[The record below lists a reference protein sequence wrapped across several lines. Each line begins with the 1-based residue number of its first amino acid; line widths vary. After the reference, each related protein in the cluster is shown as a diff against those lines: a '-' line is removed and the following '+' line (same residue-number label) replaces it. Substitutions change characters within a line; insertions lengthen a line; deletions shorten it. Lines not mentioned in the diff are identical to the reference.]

1 MARNIIRS
9 NNAIVA
15 AQEGLNTAFSTSNQ
29 NLSLH
34 KIVQTLDYSIDY
46 SRQQSKQIGS
56 QDLAS
61 NEMFNQ
67 PDVSLNISYIP
78 EPNFSNEVQG
88 RFLNSSPKDGFINM
102 FADNIYADSNYQD
115 SNNFYVLVSENQE
128 DSFIDSI
135 PFWNLANFDGD
146 DVIAFGNCFP
156 ESYSLSYSIGDLP
169 KVNTSYVC
177 SNAIFEHLIGNSMDL
192 PAINLTGGNNDNV
205 GRCLFLFDPELSTVA
220 LEKAPPIVN
229 QTNAGSD
236 VTLQNLQVG
245 GQEISGRH
253 LVQSVNMNVSMPRV
267 SAYGLGNDY
276 AYGRKKQF
284 PARGTFAVSSQV
296 SGFESGSMT
305 GVLDSDQLYQ
315 FDLTLEAS
323 GKSMIYRIED
333 AKLGSYNYS
342 MDINGRMNFDA
353 NFTFE
358 VTEDKGLKLSGTYY

>member
-1 MARNIIRS
+1 MARNIIKS
-9 NNAIVA
+9 NNAIIA
-15 AQEGLNTAFSTSNQ
+15 AQDFYTAWSEGDDNVMI
-29 NLSLH
+29 H
-34 KIVQTLDYSIDY
+34 KITQTFDYSIDY

-56 QDLAS
+56 QDLAA
-61 NEMFNQ
+61 NEIYNQ

-88 RFLNSSPKDGFINM
+88 RFLDTSPTNNFQSM
-102 FADNIYADSNYQD
+102 FNASEVND
-115 SNNFYVLVSENQE
+115 SNNFYVFFSENQE
-128 DSFIDSI
+128 ESFLDNS
-135 PFWNLANFDGD
+135 LTSFDTILDLNGD
-146 DVIAFGNCFP
+146 DAIAFGNCFP
-156 ESYSLSYSIGDLP
+156 ESYSLSYAVGDLP

-177 SNAIFEHLIGNSMDL
+177 SNAVFDHLTGTSMEK

-205 GRCLFLFDPELSTVA
+205 GRCIFNFTKNLSTAA

-229 QTNAGSD
+229 PTNAGSD

-276 AYGRKKQF
+276 AFGRKRQF
-284 PARGTFAVSSQV
+284 PAKGTFAVSSQV
-296 SGFESGSMT
+296 SGFESGAMT
-305 GVLDSDQLYQ
+305 GVLNSDELYQ

-323 GKSMIYRIED
+323 GKSMVYRIED

-342 MDINGRMNFDA
+342 MDVNGRMNFDA
-353 NFTFE
+353 NFTFQ
-358 VTEDKGLKLSGTYY
+358 VTQNKGLKLSGTYY

>member
-1 MARNIIRS
+1 MATQFS
-9 NNAIVA
+9 T
-15 AQEGLNTAFSTSNQ
+15 TAFSTNSKDVI
-29 NLSLH
+29 LH
-34 KIVQTLDYSIDY
+34 KLAQTFGYSIDY

-56 QDLAS
+56 QDLSA
-61 NEMFNQ
+61 NEIYNQ

-88 RFLNSSPKDGFINM
+88 RFLDSTPKDEFKNM
-102 FADNIYADSNYQD
+102 FDAGDSED
-115 SNNFYVLVSENQE
+115 STNFYVLVTENQE

-135 PFWNLANFDGD
+135 YFSGPVNDFNGD
-146 DVIAFGNCFP
+146 DAIAFGNCFP

-169 KVNTSYVC
+169 KVNTSYIC
-177 SNAIFEHLIGNSMDL
+177 SNAVFDHLTGTSMEM
-192 PAINLTGGNNDNV
+192 PAINMTGGNNDNV
-205 GRCLFLFDPELSTVA
+205 GRCQFYFRQDLTTEA
-220 LEKAPPIVN
+220 LEKTPPIVN
-229 QTNAGSD
+229 QTNSGSD

-276 AYGRKKQF
+276 AFGRKRQF
-284 PARGTFAVSSQV
+284 PANGTFSVSSQV
-296 SGFESGSMT
+296 SGFESGAMT
-305 GVLDSDQLYQ
+305 GVLNSDELYQ

-353 NFTFE
+353 NFTFQ
-358 VTEDKGLKLSGTYY
+358 VTQNKGLKLSGTYY

>member
-15 AQEGLNTAFSTSNQ
+15 TQNSTTAFSTN
-29 NLSLH
+29 NKNVKLH
-34 KIVQTLDYSIDY
+34 KIAQTFDYSIDY

-56 QDLAS
+56 QDLSA
-61 NEMFNQ
+61 NEMYNQ
-67 PDVSLNISYIP
+67 PDVGLNISYIP

-88 RFLNSSPKDGFINM
+88 RFLDSSPAYGFKSM
-102 FADNIYADSNYQD
+102 FAASGPEDST
-115 SNNFYVLVSENQE
+115 NFYVLVGENQE
-128 DSFIDSI
+128 DSFIDSMNFGS
-135 PFWNLANFDGD
+135 PANNFSGD
-146 DVIAFGNCFP
+146 DAIAFGNCFP

-177 SNAIFEHLIGNSMDL
+177 SNAVFDNLTGISMEM
-192 PAINLTGGNNDNV
+192 PAINMTGGNNDNV
-205 GRCLFLFDPELSTVA
+205 GRCQFYFVQDLSTVA

-253 LVQSVNMNVSMPRV
+253 LVQSVNMNVSIPRV

-296 SGFESGSMT
+296 SGFESGAMT
-305 GVLDSDQLYQ
+305 GVLDSDKLYQ

-358 VTEDKGLKLSGTYY
+358 VTEEKGLKLSGTFY

>member
-1 MARNIIRS
+1 MVTQFS
-9 NNAIVA
+9 T
-15 AQEGLNTAFSTSNQ
+15 TAFSTN
-29 NLSLH
+29 NKDVILH
-34 KIVQTLDYSIDY
+34 KLAQTFDYSIDY

-56 QDLAS
+56 QDLS
-61 NEMFNQ
+61 TNEMYNQ

-88 RFLNSSPKDGFINM
+88 RFLNSTPKDEFKNM
-102 FADNIYADSNYQD
+102 FDAGDSED
-115 SNNFYVLVSENQE
+115 STNFYVLVGENQG
-128 DSFIDSI
+128 DSFINSI
-135 PFWNLANFDGD
+135 EFSGPVNDFNGD
-146 DVIAFGNCFP
+146 DAIAFGNCFP

-169 KVNTSYVC
+169 KVNTSYIC
-177 SNAIFEHLIGNSMDL
+177 SNAVFDHLTGTSMEM
-192 PAINLTGGNNDNV
+192 PAINMTGGNNDNV
-205 GRCLFLFDPELSTVA
+205 GRCQFYLRQDLTTKA

-253 LVQSVNMNVSMPRV
+253 LVQSVNMNVSIPRV

-276 AYGRKKQF
+276 AYGRKRQF

-296 SGFESGSMT
+296 SGFESGAMT
-305 GVLDSDQLYQ
+305 GVLNSDELYQ

-323 GKSMIYRIED
+323 GKSMVYRIED

-353 NFTFE
+353 NFSFE
-358 VTEDKGLKLSGTYY
+358 VTQEKGLKLSGTHY

>member
-15 AQEGLNTAFSTSNQ
+15 VQNATTAFSTVTKG
-29 NLSLH
+29 LKLH
-34 KIVQTLDYSIDY
+34 KIAQTFDYSIDY

-56 QDLAS
+56 QDLSA
-61 NEMFNQ
+61 NEMYNQ

-88 RFLNSSPKDGFINM
+88 RFLDSSPANGFKSM
-102 FADNIYADSNYQD
+102 FAASDSED
-115 SNNFYVLVSENQE
+115 STNFYVLVSENQE
-128 DSFIDSI
+128 ESFVDSMTFNALND
-135 PFWNLANFDGD
+135 FNGD
-146 DVIAFGNCFP
+146 DAIAFGNCFP
-156 ESYSLSYSIGDLP
+156 ESYSLSYSVGDLP
-169 KVNTSYVC
+169 KVNTSYIC
-177 SNAIFEHLIGNSMDL
+177 SNAVFDHLTGLSMEM
-192 PAINLTGGNNDNV
+192 PAINMTGGNNDNV
-205 GRCLFLFDPELSTVA
+205 GRASFVFGLDLSTSE
-220 LEKAPPIVN
+220 LEKSPPIVN

-236 VTLQNLQVG
+236 ITLQNLQVG

-253 LVQSVNMNVSMPRV
+253 LVQSVNMNVSMPRA

-276 AYGRKKQF
+276 AYGRKRQF

-296 SGFESGSMT
+296 SGFESGAMT
-305 GVLDSDQLYQ
+305 GILDSDQLYQ

-323 GKSMIYRIED
+323 GKAMIYRIED

>member
-1 MARNIIRS
+1 M
-9 NNAIVA
+9 A
-15 AQEGLNTAFSTSNQ
+15 AQEHKGGFNTNDRD
-29 NLSLH
+29 LKLH

-56 QDLAS
+56 QDLS
-61 NEMFNQ
+61 TNNIFNQ

-88 RFLNSSPKDGFINM
+88 GFLNSTPRYEFKNM
-102 FADNIYADSNYQD
+102 FNADDSED
-115 SNNFYVLVSENQE
+115 STNFYVLVSENQE
-128 DSFIDSI
+128 DSFVDSLTFDV
-135 PFWNLANFDGD
+135 PALNFSGKDA
-146 DVIAFGNCFP
+146 IAFGNCFP
-156 ESYSLSYSIGDLP
+156 ESYGLSYSIGDLP
-169 KVNTSYVC
+169 KVNTSYIC
-177 SNAIFEHLIGNSMDL
+177 SNVVFANLIGIYMQM
-192 PAINLTGGNNDNV
+192 PAINMTGGNNDNV
-205 GRCLFLFDPELSTVA
+205 GNSVFTFAKDLTTEA

-245 GQEISGRH
+245 GQEISGSH

-276 AYGRKKQF
+276 AFGRKRQF
-284 PARGTFAVSSQV
+284 PAKGTFAVSSQV
-296 SGFESGSMT
+296 SGFESGAMT
-305 GVLDSDQLYQ
+305 GVLNSDELYQ

-323 GKSMIYRIED
+323 GKSMVYRIED

-353 NFTFE
+353 NFSFE
-358 VTEDKGLKLSGTYY
+358 VTQEKGLKLSGTHY

>member
-15 AQEGLNTAFSTSNQ
+15 VQNSTTAFSTT
-29 NLSLH
+29 LKTLKLH
-34 KIVQTLDYSIDY
+34 KIVQTFDYSIDY

-56 QDLAS
+56 QDLS
-61 NEMFNQ
+61 TNNIYNQ

-88 RFLNSSPKDGFINM
+88 RFLNSTPEDEFKNM
-102 FADNIYADSNYQD
+102 FDAGDSED
-115 SNNFYVLVSENQE
+115 STNFYVLVSENQE
-128 DSFIDSI
+128 DSFIDSVT
-135 PFWNLANFDGD
+135 LDGTANDFAGKDA
-146 DVIAFGNCFP
+146 IAFGNCFP

-169 KVNTSYVC
+169 KVNTSYIC
-177 SNAIFEHLIGNSMDL
+177 SNVVFANLIGFYMQM
-192 PAINLTGGNNDNV
+192 PAINMTGGNNDNV
-205 GRCLFLFDPELSTVA
+205 GNSVFTFAKDLTTEA

-245 GQEISGRH
+245 GQEISGSH

-276 AYGRKKQF
+276 AFGRKRQF
-284 PARGTFAVSSQV
+284 PAKGTFAVSSQV
-296 SGFESGSMT
+296 SGFESGAMT
-305 GVLDSDQLYQ
+305 GVLNSDELYQ

-323 GKSMIYRIED
+323 GKSMVYRIED

-353 NFTFE
+353 DFSFE
-358 VTEDKGLKLSGTYY
+358 VTQEKGLKLSGTHY

>member
-15 AQEGLNTAFSTSNQ
+15 TQHSTTAFSTDNE
-29 NLSLH
+29 LLKLH
-34 KIVQTLDYSIDY
+34 KMAQTFDYSIDY

-56 QDLAS
+56 QDLSA
-61 NEMFNQ
+61 NEMYNQ

-88 RFLNSSPKDGFINM
+88 RFLDSSPANEFKSM
-102 FADNIYADSNYQD
+102 FATSDSED
-115 SNNFYVLVSENQE
+115 STNFYVLVSENQE
-128 DSFIDSI
+128 ESFIDSM
-135 PFWNLANFDGD
+135 NFGSTVNDFNGD
-146 DVIAFGNCFP
+146 DAIAFGNCFP

-169 KVNTSYVC
+169 KVNTSYIC
-177 SNAIFEHLIGNSMDL
+177 SNAVFDNLTGTSMEM
-192 PAINLTGGNNDNV
+192 PAINMTGGNNDNV
-205 GRCLFLFDPELSTVA
+205 GRCHFYFIVDLSNSD
-220 LEKAPPIVN
+220 LEKSPLIVN
-229 QTNAGSD
+229 QTNTGSD

-253 LVQSVNMNVSMPRV
+253 LVQSVNMNVSIPRV

-276 AYGRKKQF
+276 AYGRKRQF

-296 SGFESGSMT
+296 SGFESGAMT
-305 GVLDSDQLYQ
+305 GVLNSDQLYQ
-315 FDLTLEAS
+315 FDLALEAS
-323 GKSMIYRIED
+323 GQSMIYRIED

-353 NFTFE
+353 NFSFE
-358 VTEDKGLKLSGTYY
+358 VTQEKGLKLSGTYY